1 VGNAAGERPDCETNQ
16 TNGARGT
23 RAGGEGS
30 EGGVG
35 VVSTAAQRR
44 AAPRAAEVPAS
55 IQVERGLICGYHPV
69 QRKGEEEEPCGEGS

>member
-1 VGNAAGERPDCETNQ
+1 
-16 TNGARGT
+16 
-23 RAGGEGS
+23 
-30 EGGVG
+30 VG